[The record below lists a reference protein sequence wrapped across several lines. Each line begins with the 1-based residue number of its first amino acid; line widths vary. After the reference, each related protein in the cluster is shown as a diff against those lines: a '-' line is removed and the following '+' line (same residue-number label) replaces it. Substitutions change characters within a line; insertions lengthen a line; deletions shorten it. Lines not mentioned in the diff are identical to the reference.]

1 MPSSSLFFSLFRS
14 SFFLVVSV
22 LSSSSSLL
30 LLLSFFF
37 LMNGCGFSFS
47 FFFSSSL
54 LASGSVLIPV
64 LVLRCYFIILIF
76 DGLDSRLLSKFSIQ
90 LYIVTYIETFFFDGH
105 NTQLIYVSDR
115 QKTGMRCE
123 VPHVSLNSS
132 HACIRTTS
140 YQFSV
145 FISNA
150 LQTQNRSR

>member
-1 MPSSSLFFSLFRS
+1 MPSSSSRLLSLLLFFFFSSLCSLFI
-14 SFFLVVSV
+14 FFF
-22 LSSSSSLL
+22 SSSSY
-30 LLLSFFF
+30 FFF

-54 LASGSVLIPV
+54 LASGSVLI
-64 LVLRCYFIILIF
+64 LRCYFIILIF

>member
-1 MPSSSLFFSLFRS
+1 MILKKKNITDTNNYIIIPSSNGALAPN
-14 SFFLVVSV
+14 
-22 LSSSSSLL
+22 LL
-30 LLLSFFF
+30 
-37 LMNGCGFSFS
+37 G
-47 FFFSSSL
+47 
-54 LASGSVLIPV
+54 
-64 LVLRCYFIILIF
+64 
-76 DGLDSRLLSKFSIQ
+76 SKFSIQ

>member
-1 MPSSSLFFSLFRS
+1 MP
-14 SFFLVVSV
+14 
-22 LSSSSSLL
+22 SSSSLL
-30 LLLSFFF
+30 LSLLLFFFFSSLCSLFFFFSSSSSFFF

-54 LASGSVLIPV
+54 LASGSVLI
-64 LVLRCYFIILIF
+64 LRCYFIILIF
-76 DGLDSRLLSKFSIQ
+76 DGLDSRLLSNFSIQ

-115 QKTGMRCE
+115 QKNGMRCE

>member
-1 MPSSSLFFSLFRS
+1 MDVDSLFL
-14 SFFLVVSV
+14 
-22 LSSSSSLL
+22 SSSLL
-30 LLLSFFF
+30 LFWPLAL
-37 LMNGCGFSFS
+37 
-47 FFFSSSL
+47 SL
-54 LASGSVLIPV
+54 L
-64 LVLRCYFIILIF
+64 LRCYFIILIF